1 MTDLCVGINTI
12 VGSASNEAVCTH
24 KTAVAIGG
32 LEIGSRVI
40 AGNERASVSQIVL
53 PFALYVVKT
62 LLPSRVLQVGIAP
75 NVRPSL
81 VDVCG
86 VFIIQDT
93 IGDIRR
99 RGSGQ
104 NVVDNTT
111 AIN

>member
-1 MTDLCVGINTI
+1 MADLCFGIDAT
-12 VGSASNEAVCTH
+12 VGSTSNEAICTH

-32 LEIGSRVI
+32 LEIGRRVI

-53 PFALYVVKT
+53 PFALYVVNT
-62 LLPSRVLQVGIAP
+62 LLPSRVFQVGIAP

-86 VFIIQDT
+86 VLIIQDSS
-93 IGDIRR
+93 GDIRR
-99 RGSGQ
+99 CGSGQ

-111 AIN
+111 AIS